1 MLPDRKEM
9 FNQRVGTACKKDSRK
24 NLQNNN
30 CHGKPVRFELHRVCH
45 DTQARRATLHTRRG
59 AIETPAFMPVGT
71 QGTVKGMLPEQL
83 KEIGAQVI
91 LGNTYHLYL
100 RPGHE
105 LLARLGGLHRFMNW
119 DRPILTDSGG
129 FQVFSLGALRKIDE
143 EGVRFQSHIDGSA
156 HKLTPELSIAI
167 QEALGSDIMM
177 VFDECIPHPSTREY
191 IAVSTARSGRWAAR
205 CKEARTDQSAAL
217 FGIVQGGMQ
226 EDLRQQSA
234 AGLLET
240 GFDGYALGG
249 LSVGEPAEIMYQVME
264 WSLPMLP
271 QDRPRY
277 VMGVGTPENLVEAV
291 SRGAD
296 MFDCVMP
303 TRNARNGV
311 LFTSFGRL
319 SIKQA
324 RYLEDETPIDPECS
338 CYVCRHYSRAYLR
351 HLYQSNEILASVL
364 NTTHNLYY
372 YLHLMQTMR
381 EAITAGSFKTFR
393 DDFYRKRIPTG
404 EA

>member
-1 MLPDRKEM
+1 MNSSNNDLHKGPMTFDLLKECPET
-9 FNQRVGTACKKDSRK
+9 R
-24 NLQNNN
+24 
-30 CHGKPVRFELHRVCH
+30 
-45 DTQARRATLHTRRG
+45 ARRGTIHTRRG

-71 QGTVKGMLPEQL
+71 QGTVKGMMPEQL
-83 KEIGAQVI
+83 KEIGSQII

-105 LLARLGGLHRFMNW
+105 RMARFGGLHKFMNW

-129 FQVFSLGALRKIDE
+129 FQVFSLGDLRKIDE
-143 EGVRFQSHIDGSA
+143 DGVRFQSHLDGSK
-156 HKLTPELSIAI
+156 HILTPELSIAI

-191 IAVSTARSGRWAAR
+191 ISDSTARSTRWAAR
-205 CKEARTDQSAAL
+205 CKAARTDESAAL
-217 FGIVQGGMQ
+217 FGIVQGGME
-226 EDLRQQSA
+226 EDLRQKSVE
-234 AGLLET
+234 GLLEI

-249 LSVGEPAEIMYQVME
+249 LSVGEPAEVMYQVMD
-264 WSLPMLP
+264 WSLPLLP
-271 QDRPRY
+271 QNNPRY

-311 LFTSFGRL
+311 LFTSFGKI

-324 RYLEDETPIDPECS
+324 RFIEDELPIDPECS
-338 CYVCRHYSRAYLR
+338 CYVCRNYSRAYLR
-351 HLYQSNEILASVL
+351 HLYQSNEILSSVL

-372 YLHLMQTMR
+372 YLHLMKNMR
-381 EAITAGSFKTFR
+381 DAIGDGTFTIFR
-393 DDFYRKRIPTG
+393 EDFYRKRMPTG

>member
-1 MLPDRKEM
+1 MNSSNKGLYKGPMTFDLLKE
-9 FNQRVGTACKKDSRK
+9 CS
-24 NLQNNN
+24 
-30 CHGKPVRFELHRVCH
+30 
-45 DTQARRATLHTRRG
+45 DTWARRGTIHTRRG

-71 QGTVKGMLPEQL
+71 QGTVKGMMPEQL
-83 KEIGAQVI
+83 KEIGSQII

-100 RPGHE
+100 RPGHDRM
-105 LLARLGGLHRFMNW
+105 ARFGGLHKFMNW

-129 FQVFSLGALRKIDE
+129 FQVFSLGDLRKIDE
-143 EGVRFQSHIDGSA
+143 EGVRFQSHLDGSK
-156 HKLTPELSIAI
+156 HILTPELSIAI

-191 IAVSTARSGRWAAR
+191 ISVSTARSTRWAAR
-205 CKEARTDQSAAL
+205 CKAARTEESAAL
-217 FGIVQGGMQ
+217 FGIVQGGME
-226 EDLRQQSA
+226 EDLRQKSVE
-234 AGLLET
+234 GLLEI

-249 LSVGEPAEIMYQVME
+249 LSVGEPAEVMYQVMD
-264 WSLPMLP
+264 WSLPLLP
-271 QDRPRY
+271 KDHPRY

-311 LFTSFGRL
+311 LFTRFGKI

-324 RYLEDETPIDPECS
+324 RFIEDEMPIDPECS
-338 CYVCRHYSRAYLR
+338 CYVCRNYSRAYLR
-351 HLYQSNEILASVL
+351 HLYQSNEILSSVL

-372 YLHLMQTMR
+372 YLHLMKRMR
-381 EAITAGSFKTFR
+381 DAISEGTFKTFR
-393 DDFYRKRIPTG
+393 EDFYRKRIPTG

>member
-1 MLPDRKEM
+1 LSLSGPLKFTLHKEC
-9 FNQRVGTACKKDSRK
+9 TETS
-24 NLQNNN
+24 
-30 CHGKPVRFELHRVCH
+30 
-45 DTQARRATLHTRRG
+45 ARRGTIQTRRG

-83 KEIGAQVI
+83 KEVGAQII

-105 LLARLGGLHRFMNW
+105 RMARFGGLHKFMNW
-119 DRPILTDSGG
+119 DKPILTDSGG
-129 FQVFSLGALRKIDE
+129 FQVFSLGDLRKIDE
-143 EGVRFQSHIDGSA
+143 QGVRFQSHIDGSA
-156 HKLTPELSIAI
+156 HALTPELSIAI

-177 VFDECIPHPSTREY
+177 VFDECIPHPSSREY
-191 IAVSTARSGRWAAR
+191 IVASTNRSSRWAKR
-205 CKEARTDQSAAL
+205 CKEARSDETAAL
-217 FGIVQGGMQ
+217 FGIVQGGM
-226 EDLRQQSA
+226 EKDLRQKSA
-234 AGLLET
+234 EDLLEI

-249 LSVGEPAEIMYQVME
+249 LSVGETAEVMYQVME

-271 QDRPRY
+271 QDKPRY

-291 SRGAD
+291 ARGAD

-311 LFTSFGRL
+311 LFTSFGKI

-324 RYLEDETPIDPECS
+324 RYLEDEMPIDPACS
-338 CYVCRHYSRAYLR
+338 CYVCRNYSRAYLR
-351 HLYQSNEILASVL
+351 HLYQSNEILSSVL

-372 YLHLMQTMR
+372 YLHLMQEMR
-381 EAITAGSFKTFR
+381 EAISGGSFASFR
-393 DDFYRKRIPTG
+393 KGFHEKRIPTG

>member
-1 MLPDRKEM
+1 MDKVKTEKEM
-9 FNQRVGTACKKDSRK
+9 
-24 NLQNNN
+24 
-30 CHGKPVRFELHRVCH
+30 LHAGPMQFGLLKVCP
-45 DTQARRATLHTRRG
+45 DTQARRGTLHTRRG

-83 KEIGAQVI
+83 KEIGTQII

-105 LLARLGGLHRFMNW
+105 RLARLGGLHRFMNW

-143 EGVRFQSHIDGSA
+143 EGVRFQSHLDGSA
-156 HKLTPELSIAI
+156 HMLTPELSIAV

-177 VFDECIPHPSTREY
+177 VFDECIPHPATRAYVAE
-191 IAVSTARSGRWAAR
+191 STARSSRWAAR
-205 CKEARTDQSAAL
+205 CKEARTDDSAAL
-217 FGIVQGGMQ
+217 FGIVQGGMEKQ
-226 EDLRQQSA
+226 LRRQSIEN
-234 AGLLET
+234 LLET

-249 LSVGEPAEIMYQVME
+249 LSVGESADVMYQVMD

-311 LFTSFGRL
+311 LFTRFGKI

-324 RYLEDETPIDPECS
+324 RFIEDEMPIDPECS
-338 CYVCRHYSRAYLR
+338 CSVCRNYSRAYLR

-372 YLHLMQTMR
+372 YLQLMQDMR
-381 EAITAGSFKTFR
+381 DAISAGKFKAFR
-393 DDFYRKRIPTG
+393 EKFYQIRVPAG

>member
-1 MLPDRKEM
+1 MNSSNTNLNKGPMSFDLLKE
-9 FNQRVGTACKKDSRK
+9 CPDSR
-24 NLQNNN
+24 
-30 CHGKPVRFELHRVCH
+30 
-45 DTQARRATLHTRRG
+45 ARRGTIHTRRG
-59 AIETPAFMPVGT
+59 PIETPAFMPVGT
-71 QGTVKGMLPEQL
+71 QGTVKGMMPEQL
-83 KEIGAQVI
+83 KEIGSQII

-105 LLARLGGLHRFMNW
+105 RMARFGGLHKFMNW

-129 FQVFSLGALRKIDE
+129 FQVFSLGDLRKIDE
-143 EGVRFQSHIDGSA
+143 EGVRFQSHIDGSK
-156 HKLTPELSIAI
+156 HILTPELSIAI

-177 VFDECIPHPSTREY
+177 VFDECIPHPSSREY
-191 IAVSTARSGRWAAR
+191 INESTARSTRWAAR
-205 CKEARTDQSAAL
+205 CKAARTDESAAL
-217 FGIVQGGMQ
+217 FGIVQGGM
-226 EDLRQQSA
+226 EKDLRKKSVE
-234 AGLLET
+234 GLLEI

-249 LSVGEPAEIMYQVME
+249 LSVGEPAEVMYQVMD
-264 WSLPMLP
+264 WSLPLLP
-271 QDRPRY
+271 KDHPRY

-311 LFTSFGRL
+311 LFTSFGKI

-324 RYLEDETPIDPECS
+324 RFIEDEMPIDPDCS
-338 CYVCRHYSRAYLR
+338 CYVCRNYSRAYLR
-351 HLYQSNEILASVL
+351 HLYQSNEILSSVL

-372 YLHLMQTMR
+372 YLHLMKRMR
-381 EAITAGSFKTFR
+381 DAISEGTFKTFR
-393 DDFYRKRIPTG
+393 DDFYQKRMPTG

>member
-1 MLPDRKEM
+1 MTESKQSHIPDKK
-9 FNQRVGTACKKDSRK
+9 QPSPVPDGACSF
-24 NLQNNN
+24 Q
-30 CHGKPVRFELHRVCH
+30 LHAECV
-45 DTQARRATLHTRRG
+45 DTSARRGTLQTRRG
-59 AIETPAFMPVGT
+59 SIETPAFMPVGT

-91 LGNTYHLYL
+91 LGNTYHLFL

-105 LLARLGGLHRFMNW
+105 RLARLGGLHHFMNW

-129 FQVFSLGALRKIDE
+129 FQVFSLGDLRKIDE
-143 EGVRFQSHIDGSA
+143 RGVRFQSHLDGSA
-156 HKLTPELSIAI
+156 HMLTPELSIAI

-177 VFDECIPHPSTREY
+177 VFDECIPHPSTRQYVIE
-191 IAVSTARSGRWAAR
+191 STARSTRWAAR
-205 CKEARTDQSAAL
+205 CKAARSDSGAAL
-217 FGIVQGGMQ
+217 FGIVQGGMH

-234 AGLLET
+234 EQLLEI

-249 LSVGEPAEIMYQVME
+249 LSVGESADIMYQVME
-264 WSLPMLP
+264 WSLPLLP
-271 QDRPRY
+271 KDKPRY

-311 LFTSFGRL
+311 LFTSFGKL

-324 RYLEDETPIDPECS
+324 RYVEDELPIDPDCD
-338 CYVCRHYSRAYLR
+338 CYVCRNYSRAYLR

-372 YLHLMQTMR
+372 YLHLMSQMR
-381 EAITAGSFKTFR
+381 NAIASGDFADFR
-393 DDFYRKRIPTG
+393 DEFYRKRTVAG

>member
-1 MLPDRKEM
+1 MNSSNNDLHKGPMTFDLLKECSET
-9 FNQRVGTACKKDSRK
+9 R
-24 NLQNNN
+24 
-30 CHGKPVRFELHRVCH
+30 
-45 DTQARRATLHTRRG
+45 ARRGTIHTRRG

-71 QGTVKGMLPEQL
+71 QGTVKGMMPEQL
-83 KEIGAQVI
+83 KEIGSQII

-105 LLARLGGLHRFMNW
+105 RMARFGGLHKFMNW

-129 FQVFSLGALRKIDE
+129 FQVFSLGDLRKIDE
-143 EGVRFQSHIDGSA
+143 DGVRFQSHLDGSK
-156 HKLTPELSIAI
+156 HILTPELSIAI

-191 IAVSTARSGRWAAR
+191 ISASTARSTRWAAR
-205 CKEARTDQSAAL
+205 CKAARTDESAAL
-217 FGIVQGGMQ
+217 FGIVQGGME
-226 EDLRQQSA
+226 EDLRQKSVE
-234 AGLLET
+234 GLLEI

-249 LSVGEPAEIMYQVME
+249 LSVGEPAEVMYQVMD
-264 WSLPMLP
+264 WSLPLLP
-271 QDRPRY
+271 KDHPRY

-311 LFTSFGRL
+311 LFTSFGKI

-324 RYLEDETPIDPECS
+324 RFIEDELPIDPECS
-338 CYVCRHYSRAYLR
+338 CYVCRNYSRAYLR
-351 HLYQSNEILASVL
+351 HLYQSNEILSSVL

-372 YLHLMQTMR
+372 YLHLMKRMR
-381 EAITAGSFKTFR
+381 DAISEGTFKIFR
-393 DDFYRKRIPTG
+393 EDFYRKRIPTG

>member
-1 MLPDRKEM
+1 MTKR
-9 FNQRVGTACKKDSRK
+9 S
-24 NLQNNN
+24 NNDTP
-30 CHGKPVRFELHRVCH
+30 HDVQMKFELLNVCH
-45 DTQARRATLHTRRG
+45 DTEARRGTLHTRRG

-71 QGTVKGMLPEQL
+71 LGTVKGMLPEQL

-105 LLARLGGLHRFMNW
+105 RLARLGGLHRFMNW

-143 EGVRFQSHIDGSA
+143 EGVRFQSHLDGSK
-156 HKLTPELSIAI
+156 HILTPELSIAI

-177 VFDECIPHPSTREY
+177 VFDECIPHPATRAYVAE
-191 IAVSTARSGRWAAR
+191 STARSSRWAAR

-217 FGIVQGGMQ
+217 FGIVQGGME
-226 EDLRQQSA
+226 EDLRRQSVED
-234 AGLLET
+234 LLET

-249 LSVGEPAEIMYQVME
+249 LSVGESAEVMYQVME
-264 WSLPMLP
+264 WSLPLLP
-271 QDRPRY
+271 EDKPRY

-291 SRGAD
+291 ARGAD

-311 LFTSFGRL
+311 LFTNFGKI

-324 RYLEDETPIDPECS
+324 RFIEDEGPIDSDCS
-338 CYVCRHYSRAYLR
+338 CYVCRNYSRAYLR

-372 YLHLMQTMR
+372 YLHLMQGMR
-381 EAITAGSFKTFR
+381 DAITVGSFKAFR
-393 DDFYRKRIPTG
+393 EEFYRKRIQAG

>member
-1 MLPDRKEM
+1 MTFDLLKECSET
-9 FNQRVGTACKKDSRK
+9 R
-24 NLQNNN
+24 
-30 CHGKPVRFELHRVCH
+30 
-45 DTQARRATLHTRRG
+45 ARRGTIHTRRG

-71 QGTVKGMLPEQL
+71 QGTVKGMMPEQL
-83 KEIGAQVI
+83 KEIGSQII

-105 LLARLGGLHRFMNW
+105 RMARFGGLHKFMNW

-129 FQVFSLGALRKIDE
+129 FQVFSLGDLRKIDE
-143 EGVRFQSHIDGSA
+143 DGVRFQSHIDGSK
-156 HKLTPELSIAI
+156 HILTPELSIAI

-191 IAVSTARSGRWAAR
+191 ISASTARSTRWAAR
-205 CKEARTDQSAAL
+205 CKAARTDESAAL
-217 FGIVQGGMQ
+217 FGIVQGGME
-226 EDLRQQSA
+226 EDLRQKSVE
-234 AGLLET
+234 GLLEI

-249 LSVGEPAEIMYQVME
+249 LSVGEPAEVMYQVMD
-264 WSLPMLP
+264 WSLPLLP
-271 QDRPRY
+271 KDHPRY

-311 LFTSFGRL
+311 LFTSFGKL

-324 RYLEDETPIDPECS
+324 RFIEDEMPIDPECS
-338 CYVCRHYSRAYLR
+338 CYVCRNYSRAYLR
-351 HLYQSNEILASVL
+351 HLYQSNEILSSVL

-372 YLHLMQTMR
+372 YLHLMKRMR
-381 EAITAGSFKTFR
+381 DAISEGTFKIFR
-393 DDFYRKRIPTG
+393 EDFYRKRMSTG